1 MQLSKK
7 AGSRNKMS
15 FGIKQKILAIAFV
28 PLLSLAV
35 IIAAFSA
42 RTIRTGMQDEAIKRL
57 RDIAIGVE
65 QVLLAMDEGEFHL
78 DGQSLYRGE
87 HNISEDL
94 STFEAFSAS
103 SDIEITICWGDTRIV
118 TTLKDEDT
126 GESMAG
132 TQVSETV
139 VQNVLNDGAEHTDK
153 DMMING
159 EPYFCCYIP
168 LKNNDGS
175 IVGIIFAGEHG
186 SGIEEYID
194 RELWQTTGI
203 NVAVILLSSA
213 VIFFFAGTLSRAVGR
228 EEEVLEKLAEGKLN
242 IEVDEKLL
250 GRKDELGSMARAL
263 KNLIH
268 NLSGIINHMQE
279 SAGHLMHS
287 GQSLDEMAERVNAN
301 AVEINKAVEDI
312 SAGAATQAE
321 EIETASGRIMDMG
334 NVIENIVHDVDKLNE
349 TSQTMKQAGDT
360 STAIMK
366 DLVAS
371 TARVNEAIGK
381 IGSQIY
387 ATNESAQKIRAAVDI
402 ITSIASETSLLSLN
416 ASIEAARAGEF
427 GKGFAVVAS
436 EIQKLADESNT
447 SAQTITDI
455 INSLLE
461 DSEMTVKI
469 MLEAEGIIRDQKEK
483 LDKTQSHF
491 VEVAAGISSSRED
504 ASMIEERTQICDSS
518 RKTVVD
524 VISNLS
530 ALSQENAASAQETT
544 ASMEELH
551 ATIQLLADAANSLRG
566 LSDEMEAEMKFF
578 KL

>member
-1 MQLSKK
+1 MSKK
-7 AGSRNKMS
+7 TGSRNKAL

-57 RDIAIGVE
+57 RDIAVGVE
-65 QVLLAMDEGEFHL
+65 QALLAADEGEFHL
-78 DGQSLYRGE
+78 DGQNLYRGAR
-87 HNISEDL
+87 NISEDL
-94 STFEAFSAS
+94 SAFETFAQS
-103 SDIEITICWGDTRIV
+103 SGIEVTICWGDTRIV
-118 TTLKDEDT
+118 TTLKDENT

-175 IVGIIFAGEHG
+175 IVGIIFAGEPS

-213 VIFFFAGTLSRAVGR
+213 VIFFFAGTLSRAVRR
-228 EEEVLEKLAEGKLN
+228 EEEVLEKLAEGNLN

-250 GRKDELGSMARAL
+250 GRQDELGSMARAL
-263 KNLIH
+263 KNLIQ

-321 EIETASGRIMDMG
+321 EIETASGQIMDMG
-334 NVIENIVHDVDKLNE
+334 NAIENIVRDVDKLNE

-366 DLVAS
+366 DLVES

-455 INSLLE
+455 INSLLA

-491 VEVAAGISSSRED
+491 VEVAAGINSSRED

-544 ASMEELH
+544 ASMEELN

-566 LSDEMEAEMKFF
+566 LSDQMEAEMKFF